1 MEIKHKKEIT
11 DAKRKR
17 SRDQFYIV
25 LMGLIGYGLVLIA
38 IVIGTFFAIRNTFNK
53 KDAEVAA
60 AVTAAG
66 SGSGSEAE
74 AMDVTMND
82 KTDTASVAESADNV
96 TETVSDPGAG
106 IPQEHGADPSEYMT
120 EDGSIDY
127 SVELFKPGKRDASL
141 KWSDQVFS
149 KIENVKQPAAARVNS
164 YDLKRRYSSLANGGQ
179 LELCI
184 YSDPSTRK
192 VEKITAVEYGSGP
205 MGIIDYY
212 YNDGVVNYIAER
224 AADIDEPVDISS
236 GKITSR
242 YYFAYDTMVKYSYC
256 EDNKAT
262 VFNAASL
269 KDYSEGTVG
278 QYEYL
283 EAKMLNK
290 AYITLNAA
298 DSLPDMQ
305 LIEGYILDEY
315 EQPLSDV
322 QIQII
327 DEADNSEVTSGM
339 TDGDGHYRLSMPADD
354 NGSYMLTARKDA
366 LDGVNIY
373 GITACE
379 GSGTIFPPVPR
390 LTYSDDGAEYNLQ
403 VVVRDSIDNLA
414 PITDASI
421 RLRSG
426 LNCREG
432 DVIASSVLDATG
444 AAMFTLQSGNYTA
457 EVSKGGYEDSFFN
470 VIVTVNRPATVGYA
484 VKDIP
489 DGEIQIVLAW
499 DMTPLDLDARLISSG
514 AVNVIRGH
522 QDSVGSLSTETI
534 SLNTGAETEAE
545 DVYRYYVSDYSDCIG
560 GDANSG
566 NMTSS
571 GARVYIYSNEGITAT
586 FDVPLGH
593 LGVVWEPFDI
603 RKGKVIPV
611 NHYYNAIEAD
621 SYWTA
626 K

>member
-1 MEIKHKKEIT
+1 METKHNNETT

-17 SRDQFYIV
+17 TRDQFYIV
-25 LMGLIGYGLVLIA
+25 LMGLIGYGLILIA

-60 AVTAAG
+60 AVAAAG
-66 SGSGSEAE
+66 TVTDVAKIDTTGDTEA
-74 AMDVTMND
+74 D
-82 KTDTASVAESADNV
+82 KPDDLVKTSDDQASSSDKAAE
-96 TETVSDPGAG
+96 
-106 IPQEHGADPSEYMT
+106 IPAEHGADPSEYTT
-120 EDGSIDY
+120 EEGIIDY
-127 SVELFKPGKRDASL
+127 SIELFKPGKRDESL
-141 KWSDQVFS
+141 KWNDLVFS
-149 KIENVKQPAAARVNS
+149 RIENVKQPAAAKVNS
-164 YDLKRRYSSLANGGQ
+164 YDMKRRYSNLTNDGR

-184 YSDPSTRK
+184 YSDPSTK
-192 VEKITAVEYGSGP
+192 AVEKITAVEYGNGP

-212 YNDGVVNYIAER
+212 YNEGIVNYVAER
-224 AADIDEPVDISS
+224 AAAIDEPVDISS

-242 YYFAYDTMVKYSYC
+242 YYFTNDTMVKYSYC

-283 EAKMLNK
+283 EEKMINK

-298 DSLPDMQ
+298 ASLPDIQ
-305 LIEGYILDEY
+305 FVEGYILDEY

-322 QIQII
+322 QIRIL
-327 DEADNSEVTSGM
+327 DEADMSETASGT
-339 TDGDGHYRLSMPADD
+339 TDGDGHYRLSMPVND
-354 NGSYMLTARKDA
+354 NGSYMLAARKDS

-373 GITACE
+373 GLTAAE

-403 VVVRDSIDNLA
+403 IVVRDSIDNTV

-421 RLRSG
+421 RLRPG

-457 EVSKGGYEDSFFN
+457 QVSKGGYEDSFFN
-470 VIVTVNRPATVGYA
+470 VIVTMNRLTTVGYA
-484 VKDIP
+484 VRDIP
-489 DGEIQIVLAW
+489 DGEIQIILAW
-499 DMTPLDLDARLISSG
+499 DTTPLDLDARLISSG
-514 AVNVIRGH
+514 AVNVMRGH

-534 SLNTGAETEAE
+534 SLNITSGTEAA
-545 DVYRYYVSDYSDCIG
+545 DAYRYYVSDYSDCIG

-603 RKGKVIPV
+603 RKGRVIPV
-611 NHYYNAIEAD
+611 NHYYNAIVTD
-621 SYWTA
+621 SYWTV

>member
-1 MEIKHKKEIT
+1 MEIKHNNEIT

-17 SRDQFYIV
+17 SKDQFYIV
-25 LMGLIGYGLVLIA
+25 LMGLIGYGLILIA

-53 KDAEVAA
+53 KDAEVAE
-60 AVTAAG
+60 AVAAAG
-66 SGSGSEAE
+66 SGQDA
-74 AMDVTMND
+74 AAADVAKDD
-82 KTDTASVAESADNV
+82 KAVSVHVDETAGKTTETASAPEIN
-96 TETVSDPGAG
+96 
-106 IPQEHGADPSEYMT
+106 IPAEHGADPSEYTT

-127 SVELFKPGKRDASL
+127 STELFKPGKRDPAL

-149 KIENVKQPAAARVNS
+149 RIENVKQPAAARVNS
-164 YDLKRRYSSLANGGQ
+164 YDLKRRYSSLVNGGQ

-184 YSDPSTRK
+184 YSDPSTKK

-242 YYFAYDTMVKYSYC
+242 YYFANDTMVKYSYC

-298 DSLPDMQ
+298 DSLPDIQ
-305 LIEGYILDEY
+305 YIEGYILDEY
-315 EQPLSDV
+315 DQPLSDV
-322 QIQII
+322 QIQIL
-327 DEADNSEVTSGM
+327 DEADMSEAASGL
-339 TDGDGHYRLSMPADD
+339 TDGDGHYRLSMPTSN
-354 NGSYMLTARKDA
+354 NGSYMLAARKDS

-373 GITACE
+373 GITAYE

-403 VVVRDSIDNLA
+403 VVVRDSIDNTA

-470 VIVTVNRPATVGYA
+470 VIVTMNRPATVGYA
-484 VKDIP
+484 VRDIP

-514 AVNVIRGH
+514 AVNVMRGH

-534 SLNTGAETEAE
+534 SLNIGSGTEAE
-545 DVYRYYVSDYSDCIG
+545 DQYRYYVSDYSDCIG

-611 NHYYNAIEAD
+611 NHYYNAIAAD